1 MRPNLILSRLFA
13 TVLAML
19 ATVGYVSAEPYS
31 KIRFVP
37 IPSDIL
43 PSSEVR
49 KLYQDSDGYIW
60 IPTYNGLARYDGYGV
75 VTYGMHDV
83 SGVAFN
89 SFVNVVAEDRD
100 KVIWIGTER

>member
-31 KIRFVP
+31 EIRLVP

-43 PSSEVR
+43 PSREVR
-49 KLYQDSDGYIW
+49 KLYQAYVGYIW
-60 IPTYNGLARYDGYGV
+60 IPTYNGLARYD
-75 VTYGMHDV
+75 
-83 SGVAFN
+83 
-89 SFVNVVAEDRD
+89 
-100 KVIWIGTER
+100 